1 MKHKNKFKRIRGAT
15 ICPKC
20 KAPIQ
25 VLVYK
30 EQTSNGEN
38 IIAAEVCPCSY
49 SNKTMN
55 AEVYLDMLSERINLL
70 EDLFY
75 KVQREVYPNQTAL
88 FLK

>member
-25 VLVYK
+25 VLIYK
-30 EQTSNGEN
+30 EQSADGEN
-38 IIAAEVCPCSY
+38 TFAAEIYPCGY

-70 EDLFY
+70 ENLFY

-88 FLK
+88 FLR